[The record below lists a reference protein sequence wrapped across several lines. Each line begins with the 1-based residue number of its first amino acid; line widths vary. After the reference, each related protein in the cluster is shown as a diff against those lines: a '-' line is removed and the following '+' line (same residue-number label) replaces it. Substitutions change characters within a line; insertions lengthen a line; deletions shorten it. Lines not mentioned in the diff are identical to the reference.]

1 MVLLC
6 LFSRTLFANGSL
18 LCALNKWGF
27 AWSSV
32 NTHYYFKFVKSHRSL
47 ANEVQVWKCQKFLI
61 VRWNYSGTGPVKE
74 MTTGRDCLCLYVKIH
89 QIIRFLLPDNNNSIR
104 AYQVVLNA
112 KPDNSNYSWSKT
124 IGGPHCIITGFLL
137 AFPSKHINRWFVRFR
152 IWGSFQRSRKSSM
165 GFFDIS
171 YLTYK

>member
-6 LFSRTLFANGSL
+6 LLSRALFANDSL

-32 NTHYYFKFVKSHRSL
+32 NKRYYFKFMKSHRSL

-61 VRWNYSGTGPVKE
+61 VRWNYSGTGPMKA
-74 MTTGRDCLCLYVKIH
+74 MTTGRGCLCLYMKIQ
-89 QIIRFLLPDNNNSIR
+89 QIIRFLLPDNSNSTR

-112 KPDNSNYSWSKT
+112 KPDNSNYLWSKNHWRAT
-124 IGGPHCIITGFLL
+124 LHNYGLS
-137 AFPSKHINRWFVRFR
+137 PSL
-152 IWGSFQRSRKSSM
+152 S
-165 GFFDIS
+165 
-171 YLTYK
+171 L